1 LGTKLFSLDRVLIYN
16 DIRRRAGIYAALECY
31 NILKKGRKMA
41 MKTSLTILAA
51 ASLFLFPF
59 ATYAADNG
67 PHDAQTYDVPP
78 VAQPLVR
85 EGDFAIKLAALY
97 GLGAPVNETE
107 AEDLLSSAGVIPL
120 NGWISDYPVTP
131 EILGQLQEAAARAAS
146 EGRLPMAADK
156 ATQLLYDLA
165 SQMNLPVPAV
175 PGSTVAAAQ
184 EAPAQPDIYNYYTG
198 YGPPI
203 ITYYP
208 PPPAY
213 FYLYAW
219 VPYPVWWYGY
229 YYPGFY
235 ICNNFSTTVVVN
247 SRTVFVRN
255 RYVDPVTRRVVR
267 IEPVVRGTGDTVHPR
282 TILRT
287 NDGKTFRNIREMRQG
302 IVSGDVARGRGVTP
316 AIRPPGAGGFR
327 SPDDRRSAQDIYRRS
342 LERQGSAGQ
351 FDRSRS
357 DEKRRSPQGAAG
369 GSYTAPPRC
378 DQRSYERRPGNV
390 ERSTGT
396 PGRPQRSYDH
406 PAVRESRQ
414 FQGSAAGGGPR
425 PFVTPPPTV
434 RPFVAPR
441 VNEQRFHGRPGQG
454 SMVGPSAPGPSS
466 GQRSY
471 TPPSRGEQRMSNSP
485 GPSRQTFGGDEVRP
499 GRIR

>member
-1 LGTKLFSLDRVLIYN
+1 MTMG
-16 DIRRRAGIYAALECY
+16 
-31 NILKKGRKMA
+31 
-41 MKTSLTILAA
+41 TSLTILAA
-51 ASLFLFPF
+51 AGLLLFPF
-59 ATYAADNG
+59 ATFAADNG
-67 PHDAQTYDVPP
+67 PQEAQTYEVPP

-85 EGDFAIKLAALY
+85 EGDFAIKLAALF
-97 GLGAPVNETE
+97 GLGAPANETE

-131 EILGQLQEAAARAAS
+131 EILGQLEEATARAAS
-146 EGRLPMAADK
+146 EGRLSMGPEK
-156 ATQLLYDLA
+156 ATRLLYDLA
-165 SQMNLPVPAV
+165 SQMNLPVPAG
-175 PGSTVAAAQ
+175 PESTVAAAQ
-184 EAPAQPDIYNYYTG
+184 KAPAQPDIYNYYTG

-229 YYPGFY
+229 WYSGFY

-247 SRTVFVRN
+247 SRTAFVRN
-255 RYVDPVTRRVVR
+255 RYVDPATRRVVR
-267 IEPVVRGTGDTVHPR
+267 VEPVTRTGRDTVRHG

-287 NDGKTFRNIREMRQG
+287 SDGRTYRNIREMRRG
-302 IVSGDVARGRGVTP
+302 IVSGDVQKGDRGIH

-342 LERQGSAGQ
+342 IERQGTADQVG
-351 FDRSRS
+351 RSRS
-357 DEKRRSPQGAAG
+357 DEKRKGPQGAAG
-369 GSYTAPPRC
+369 GSYTAPPRS
-378 DQRSYERRPGNV
+378 DNRSYERRPGNV
-390 ERSTGT
+390 QRSTGT

-406 PAVRESRQ
+406 PAGRESRQ
-414 FQGSAAGGGPR
+414 FQGSAAGGPR
-425 PFVTPPPTV
+425 PFVAPSPTV

-441 VNEQRFHGRPGQG
+441 ANEQRFHGRPGQG
-454 SMVGPSAPGPSS
+454 SMVGSAAPGPSS
-466 GQRSY
+466 GRHSY
-471 TPPSRGEQRMSNSP
+471 APLSRGEQGMSNSP
-485 GPSRQTFGGDEVRP
+485 GPSRQTFSGNEVRS

>member
-1 LGTKLFSLDRVLIYN
+1 
-16 DIRRRAGIYAALECY
+16 
-31 NILKKGRKMA
+31 
-41 MKTSLTILAA
+41 
-51 ASLFLFPF
+51 
-59 ATYAADNG
+59 
-67 PHDAQTYDVPP
+67 
-78 VAQPLVR
+78 VR

-97 GLGAPVNETE
+97 GLGAPANETE

-165 SQMNLPVPAV
+165 SQMNLPVPAG
-175 PGSTVAAAQ
+175 PESTVAAAQ
-184 EAPAQPDIYNYYTG
+184 TAPAQPDIYNYYTG

-229 YYPGFY
+229 WYSGFY

-247 SRTVFVRN
+247 SRTAYVRN
-255 RYVDPVTRRVVR
+255 RFVDPATRRVVR
-267 IEPVVRGTGDTVHPR
+267 VEPVTRTGRDTVRHG
-282 TILRT
+282 TVLRT
-287 NDGKTFRNIREMRQG
+287 SDGRTYRNIREMRQG
-302 IVSGDVARGRGVTP
+302 IVSGDVDQGRGGTP

-327 SPDDRRSAQDIYRRS
+327 SPDERRSAQDIYRRS
-342 LERQGSAGQ
+342 LERPGSAGQ
-351 FDRSRS
+351 VDRSRS
-357 DEKRRSPQGAAG
+357 DEKRRGPQGGAG
-369 GSYTAPPRC
+369 GPAFAPQWS
-378 DQRSYERRPGNV
+378 DNRSYERRPENV

-396 PGRPQRSYDH
+396 PGRSQRSYDY
-406 PAVRESRQ
+406 PAGRESRQ
-414 FQGSAAGGGPR
+414 FQGSAPGGGVR
-425 PFVTPPPTV
+425 PSVAPPPSV
-434 RPFVAPR
+434 RPYIAPR
-441 VNEQRFHGRPGQG
+441 VNEQRSHGRPGQG
-454 SMVGPSAPGPSS
+454 SIVGPAAPGPSS

-471 TPPSRGEQRMSNSP
+471 KLPSRGEQGMSNSP
-485 GPSRQTFGGDEVRP
+485 GPSRQTFGGSEVRS
-499 GRIR
+499 GRMR

>member
-1 LGTKLFSLDRVLIYN
+1 
-16 DIRRRAGIYAALECY
+16 
-31 NILKKGRKMA
+31 MA

-59 ATYAADNG
+59 ATSSAENG
-67 PHDAQTYDVPP
+67 PQDGQTYDVPP

-97 GLGAPVNETE
+97 GLGAPENETE

-131 EILGQLQEAAARAAS
+131 EILGQLEESAARAAA
-146 EGRLPMAADK
+146 EGRLSMGPEK
-156 ATQLLYDLA
+156 ATRLLYEQA
-165 SQMNLPVPAV
+165 SQMNLPVPAG
-175 PGSTVAAAQ
+175 PESTVAAAQ
-184 EAPAQPDIYNYYTG
+184 QAPAQPDIYNYYTG

-229 YYPGFY
+229 WYSGFY

-247 SRTVFVRN
+247 SRTAYVRN
-255 RYVDPVTRRVVR
+255 RFVDPATRKVVRVEPVTR
-267 IEPVVRGTGDTVHPR
+267 TGRDTVRHG

-287 NDGKTFRNIREMRQG
+287 SDGKTFRNIREMRRG
-302 IVSGDVARGRGVTP
+302 IVSGDIEQGRGGTT
-316 AIRPPGAGGFR
+316 AIRQPGAGGFR
-327 SPDDRRSAQDIYRRS
+327 SPDDRRSAQNIYRRS

-351 FDRSRS
+351 VDRTRS
-357 DEKRRSPQGAAG
+357 DEMRRGPQGGAG
-369 GSYTAPPRC
+369 GSFTAPPPRS

-390 ERSTGT
+390 DRSIET
-396 PGRPQRSYDH
+396 PGRSQRSYNH

-425 PFVTPPPTV
+425 PSVTPPPTG
-434 RPFVAPR
+434 RSHIAPR
-441 VNEQRFHGRPGQG
+441 VNEQRSHGRPGQG
-454 SMVGPSAPGPSS
+454 SMVESAAPGPPS
-466 GQRSY
+466 GQHY
-471 TPPSRGEQRMSNSP
+471 APLSRGEQGMSNSP
-485 GPSRQTFGGDEVRP
+485 RPSRQTFGGDEVRN

>member
-1 LGTKLFSLDRVLIYN
+1 
-16 DIRRRAGIYAALECY
+16 
-31 NILKKGRKMA
+31 

-67 PHDAQTYDVPP
+67 PQDAQTYDVPP

-97 GLGAPVNETE
+97 GLGAPANETE

-131 EILGQLQEAAARAAS
+131 EILGQLQEAATRAAS

-165 SQMNLPVPAV
+165 SQMNLPVPAG
-175 PGSTVAAAQ
+175 PESTVAAAQ
-184 EAPAQPDIYNYYTG
+184 TAPAQPDIYNYYTG

-247 SRTVFVRN
+247 SRTAYVRN
-255 RYVDPVTRRVVR
+255 RFVDPATRRVVR
-267 IEPVVRGTGDTVHPR
+267 VEPGVRGRGDTVHSR

-287 NDGKTFRNIREMRQG
+287 NDGRTFRNIREMRRG
-302 IVSGDVARGRGVTP
+302 IVSGDVDQGRGGTP

-327 SPDDRRSAQDIYRRS
+327 SPDERRSAQDILRRS
-342 LERQGSAGQ
+342 IERQGTAGQ
-351 FDRSRS
+351 VGRSRS
-357 DEKRRSPQGAAG
+357 DEKHRGSQGAAG
-369 GSYTAPPRC
+369 GSYTTPPRN
-378 DQRSYERRPGNV
+378 DQQSYERRPGNI
-390 ERSTGT
+390 ERGSGT

-406 PAVRESRQ
+406 PAGRESRQ

-425 PFVTPPPTV
+425 PSVTPPPTV

-441 VNEQRFHGRPGQG
+441 VNEQRSQGSPRQG
-454 SMVGPSAPGPSS
+454 SMVGSAAPGPSS
-466 GQRSY
+466 GQHSY
-471 TPPSRGEQRMSNSP
+471 TPTSRGYQGMSSSP
-485 GPSRQTFGGDEVRP
+485 GPSRQTFGGGEGRP
-499 GRIR
+499 GRMR

>member
-1 LGTKLFSLDRVLIYN
+1 
-16 DIRRRAGIYAALECY
+16 
-31 NILKKGRKMA
+31 
-41 MKTSLTILAA
+41 
-51 ASLFLFPF
+51 
-59 ATYAADNG
+59 
-67 PHDAQTYDVPP
+67 
-78 VAQPLVR
+78 VR

-97 GLGAPVNETE
+97 GLGAPANETE

-165 SQMNLPVPAV
+165 SQMNLPVPAG
-175 PGSTVAAAQ
+175 PESTVAAAQ
-184 EAPAQPDIYNYYTG
+184 TAPAQPDIYNYYTG

-247 SRTVFVRN
+247 SRTAYVRN
-255 RYVDPVTRRVVR
+255 RFVDPATRRVVR
-267 IEPVVRGTGDTVHPR
+267 VEPVTRTGRDTVRHG
-282 TILRT
+282 TVLRT
-287 NDGKTFRNIREMRQG
+287 SDGRTFRNIREMRQG
-302 IVSGDVARGRGVTP
+302 IVSGDVQKGGRGIH

-327 SPDDRRSAQDIYRRS
+327 SPDERRSAQDIYRRS
-342 LERQGSAGQ
+342 IERQGTADQVG
-351 FDRSRS
+351 RSRS
-357 DEKRRSPQGAAG
+357 DEKRRGPQGAAG
-369 GSYTAPPRC
+369 GSYTAPPRS
-378 DQRSYERRPGNV
+378 DNRSYERRPGNV

-396 PGRPQRSYDH
+396 PGRYQRSYDH
-406 PAVRESRQ
+406 PAGRESRQ
-414 FQGSAAGGGPR
+414 FQGSAAGGP
-425 PFVTPPPTV
+425 
-434 RPFVAPR
+434 RPFVAPPPSVRPLSAPR
-441 VNEQRFHGRPGQG
+441 VYEQRSPGRPAQG
-454 SMVGPSAPGPSS
+454 SMVGPAAPGPSS
-466 GQRSY
+466 GRHSY
-471 TPPSRGEQRMSNSP
+471 TPTPLSRGEQRMSSSP
-485 GPSRQTFGGDEVRP
+485 GPSRQTFGGGEGRP

>member
-1 LGTKLFSLDRVLIYN
+1 MRPESVIIYSK
-16 DIRRRAGIYAALECY
+16 E
-31 NILKKGRKMA
+31 RKMA

-59 ATYAADNG
+59 ATSSAENG
-67 PHDAQTYDVPP
+67 PQDGQTYDVPP

-97 GLGAPVNETE
+97 DLGAPENETE
-107 AEDLLSSAGVIPL
+107 AEDLLTSAGVIPL

-131 EILGQLQEAAARAAS
+131 EILGQLEEAAARAAS
-146 EGRLPMAADK
+146 EGRLSMGPEK
-156 ATQLLYDLA
+156 ATRLLYELA
-165 SQMNLPVPAV
+165 SQMNLPVPAG
-175 PGSTVAAAQ
+175 PESTVAAAQ
-184 EAPAQPDIYNYYTG
+184 QAPAQPDIYNYYTG

-255 RYVDPVTRRVVR
+255 RYVDPVTRKVVR
-267 IEPVVRGTGDTVHPR
+267 VEPVVRGRGDTVQTR
-282 TILRT
+282 TILRD
-287 NDGKTFRNIREMRQG
+287 NDGKTFRNIREMRRG
-302 IVSGDVARGRGVTP
+302 IVSDDVAQGRGRTP
-316 AIRPPGAGGFR
+316 AIRQPGAGGFR
-327 SPDDRRSAQDIYRRS
+327 SPDDRRSAENIYRRS
-342 LERQGSAGQ
+342 LERQGSAGKV
-351 FDRSRS
+351 DRTRS
-357 DEKRRSPQGAAG
+357 DEMRRSPQAGAG
-369 GSYTAPPRC
+369 GSVTAPPPRS

-390 ERSTGT
+390 VRSIET
-396 PGRPQRSYDH
+396 PGRSQRSYDH

-414 FQGSAAGGGPR
+414 FRGSAAGGGPR
-425 PFVTPPPTV
+425 PSVTPSPPV
-434 RPFVAPR
+434 QPNIAPR
-441 VNEQRFHGRPGQG
+441 VKEQRFHGVPGQG
-454 SMVGPSAPGPSS
+454 SMVGPAAPVPPS

-471 TPPSRGEQRMSNSP
+471 TPRSRGEQGMSYSP
-485 GPSRQTFGGDEVRP
+485 RPSRQTFGGDEVRP
-499 GRIR
+499 GRMR